1 MKIVRIIARLNV
13 GGPAIHVILL
23 THEFRKRGHESLL
36 VVGPVPETEG
46 NMEYYASK
54 WNVPLVRVSELV
66 RPLSLK
72 NDWVAFWKIFCLL
85 RRERPDIV
93 HTHTAKA
100 GTLGRAAAILA
111 GTPVI
116 LHTFHGNVFD
126 GYFSPARTRLFLFI
140 ERLLARFTDRIISV
154 SKSQSDE
161 LINRH
166 KIAQP
171 DKFEIVR
178 LGIDLDAFRDVEGD
192 NQCQSEDREN
202 RPVVIGWVGRF
213 TEIKDPLLFVDVA
226 VALKSSST
234 PVKFVMIGD
243 GHLRLAI
250 EARISEYCLQAHF
263 TLSGWQREMAEV
275 YASIDLMALTSMNEG
290 TPVTMIEAMA
300 TGRPFVAFD
309 VGGLPDLMTGAPQR
323 YEGFDV
329 FDNGILVGPRDVG
342 IFVKAVSLLVQDP
355 ERRVRMGQVG
365 KAFAS
370 ENFSKERLIQDM
382 EALYK
387 KLGFSAGGAVANQV
401 SSN

>member
-36 VVGPVPETEG
+36 VVGPVPENEG

-54 WNVPLVRVSELV
+54 WNVPLVRVLELV

-72 NDWVAFWKIFCLL
+72 NDWVAFWKIFRLL

-100 GTLGRAAAILA
+100 GTLGRAAAILV

-126 GYFSPARTRLFLFI
+126 GYFSPAKTRLFLFI

-154 SKSQSDE
+154 SKSQSEE
-161 LINRH
+161 LINKH

-178 LGIDLDAFRDVEGD
+178 LGIDLDAFREVEAD
-192 NQCQSEDREN
+192 NQRHSEYREN

-226 VALKSSST
+226 AGLKSSST
-234 PVKFVMIGD
+234 SAKFVMIGD
-243 GHLRLAI
+243 GHLRQAI
-250 EARISEYCLQAHF
+250 EARICEYGLQAHF

-275 YASIDLMALTSMNEG
+275 YSSMDLMALTSLNEG

-300 TGRPFVAFD
+300 TSRPFVAFN
-309 VGGLPDLMTGAPQR
+309 VGGLSDLMTGAPQR
-323 YEGFDV
+323 YAGFNV
-329 FDNGILVGPRDVG
+329 FDNGILVHSRDVG
-342 IFVKAVSLLVQDP
+342 TFVKAVSLLVQDP
-355 ERRVRMGQVG
+355 ERRVRMGQAG
-365 KAFAS
+365 KVFAFH
-370 ENFSKERLIQDM
+370 NFSKERLAQDI
-382 EALYK
+382 EALYR
-387 KLGFSAGGAVANQV
+387 KLADTHAGG
-401 SSN
+401 